1 MIQCPHCGVE
11 LEENANFCSLCGEPL
26 INESINNL
34 AYLKSRKLK
43 QEEKLL
49 KDFQKLT
56 GLQKR
61 KIFWKISG
69 IILISGIIMSLVINL
84 VGDQTILWSKYP
96 ATFGLIIFINITLYT
111 FSHKSRVILFTVIS
125 FLSTAVLLILL
136 DIYTKTTSFELNL
149 GMPMLL
155 AAYIT
160 VFVLSFMIRRA
171 KQKGLNI
178 IAYSFIA
185 AGLLSICTDGIITL
199 YSGNTLKFG
208 WSLIVIVSVVFISV
222 VLFYIHYRLK
232 KATDLKRFF
241 HI

>member
-1 MIQCPHCGVE
+1 MRQCPHCGVE

-26 INESINNL
+26 INENINNL
-34 AYLKSRKLK
+34 AYLKSRKLQ

-49 KDFQKLT
+49 TDFQKLT

-69 IILISGIIMSLVINL
+69 IILISGIIMTLVINL
-84 VGDQTILWSKYP
+84 VENQTILWSKYP
-96 ATFGLIIFINITLYT
+96 ATVGLIIFINITLYT
-111 FSHKSRVILFTVIS
+111 FSHKRVILFTAIS

-136 DIYTKTTSFELNL
+136 DIYTKATSFELNL
-149 GMPMLL
+149 GLPMLL
-155 AAYIT
+155 AAYVT
-160 VFVLSFMIRRA
+160 VFILSFMIRRS

-178 IAYSFIA
+178 IAYSLIA
-185 AGLLSICTDGIITL
+185 AGLLSICADGIIAL

-208 WSLIVIVSVVFISV
+208 WSLIVIVSVVFISI

>member
-1 MIQCPHCGVE
+1 M
-11 LEENANFCSLCGEPL
+11 
-26 INESINNL
+26 
-34 AYLKSRKLK
+34 
-43 QEEKLL
+43 
-49 KDFQKLT
+49 T
-56 GLQKR
+56 
-61 KIFWKISG
+61 
-69 IILISGIIMSLVINL
+69 LVINL
-84 VGDQTILWSKYP
+84 VENHTILWSKYP
-96 ATFGLIIFINITLYT
+96 ATVGLVVFINITLYT
-111 FSHKSRVILFTVIS
+111 FSHKRVILFTAIS

-208 WSLIVIVSVVFISV
+208 WSLIVIVSVVFISI